1 MSRCQESTRVKRVD
15 NNQFIK
21 RINSCQESTTGT
33 VKNQQNGGG
42 GGSRIAS
49 KIFDV
54 RNAFLKSHE

>member
-21 RINSCQESTTGT
+21 RINSCQESTT

-42 GGSRIAS
+42 GDQG
-49 KIFDV
+49 
-54 RNAFLKSHE
+54 